1 MPILDPLSLEI
12 ERQWR
17 LVAHPQEKLLISAMA
32 DLTADGH
39 FGQRW
44 LLVSDRRVL
53 VLGSNGAGPEETME
67 VPLAEISEAMTE
79 SLVGGGRLT
88 VQVNGHSRPL
98 ITYTHSEGDK
108 FAEVATGITQ
118 LAMGEELNIAEKLLP
133 TRCPRCGRRL
143 PDRDDVCPSCV
154 PKGAVFMRIISY
166 LKPYQWQA
174 ALLAGLVFG
183 RTLAQ
188 LIPPVLTKTMIDEV
202 LTPRQNFSL
211 LIWLVGGLAA
221 VGLFTAASQGLGGW
235 LAAWLGAHIIAF
247 IRAELF
253 RCLERLSLRFHDRKE
268 TGSLMSLVTRDTDR
282 LQEFL
287 VEGLPYLA
295 TNSLMLLGIVGV
307 LLSINWQLTLFILI
321 PTPALFIGGGLFWQR
336 MRRLFHRWWQR
347 WSIFSAELNESLS
360 GIRVTKAFAQEEAET
375 EKFDRRNEDL
385 LWAGIV
391 ADRTWFSFFATMNF
405 FTSTGALIAWL
416 MGGRAIIAGQ
426 ITLGTLMAFIN
437 YLWLFYGPL
446 QWFNQVYNWMSRAF
460 AGAERIFAVLD
471 TEPEPYSAPHAVRLP
486 RIRGDVAFEEVTFG
500 YDKSK
505 PVLKN
510 VSCSVKAGELIGLV
524 GKSGA
529 GKTTFINLVCRFYD
543 VDRGRVTIDG
553 HDIRNIRL
561 EDLRNQIGIVLQE
574 PFLFNSTIAEN
585 IRYGKPEATF
595 AEVIAA
601 ARAANAHEF
610 IVAKPNGYDTRVGE
624 RGNEL
629 SVGEKQ
635 RISIARAILRDPR
648 MLILDEATSSVDTET
663 ETAIQEALARLVKGR
678 TTFVIAH
685 RLSTLRNAGR
695 LLVIDEGRIVE
706 MGTHEE
712 LMARKGLYHRL
723 VELQWTLSWMK
734 AVGG

>member
-1 MPILDPLSLEI
+1 MLESLTSDI

-17 LVAHPQEKLLISAMA
+17 SVAHPQEKLLISAMA

-44 LLVSDRRVL
+44 LLVSDQRVL
-53 VLGSNGAGPEETME
+53 VLGSNGAGPNVTTE
-67 VPLAEISEAMTE
+67 VPLAEISEAKTE

-88 VQVNGHSRPL
+88 LQVSGRPHAL
-98 ITYTHSEGDK
+98 VAYTNSEGDK
-108 FAEVATGITQ
+108 FAEVAAGITQ
-118 LAMGEELNIAEKLLP
+118 LAKGEELNIAEELHP
-133 TRCPRCGRRL
+133 MRCPKCGRRL
-143 PDRDDVCPSCV
+143 PDRDGVCPVCV
-154 PKGAVFMRIISY
+154 RKGAVLMRITSY
-166 LKPYQWQA
+166 LRAYKWQA
-174 ALLAGLVFG
+174 AALAGLMFG

-188 LIPPVLTKTMIDEV
+188 LIPPILTKRMIDEV

-211 LIWLVGGLAA
+211 LIWLVGGLAV
-221 VGLFTAASQGLGGW
+221 VGLFTAASEAASGW

-282 LQEFL
+282 LHEFL

-307 LLSINWQLTLFILI
+307 LLSINWRLTLFILI
-321 PTPALFIGGGLFWQR
+321 PTPALFIGGGLFWRR

-360 GIRVTKAFAQEEAET
+360 GIRVTKAFAQEQAEI
-375 EKFDRRNEDL
+375 ERFDRHNQEL
-385 LWAGIV
+385 LWAGVV

-426 ITLGTLMAFIN
+426 ITLGTLMAFVN

-471 TEPEPYSAPHAVRLP
+471 TEPEPYSAPHAIHLA
-486 RIRGDVAFEEVTFG
+486 RIRGDVTFEDATFG

-510 VSCSVKAGELIGLV
+510 VNCSVKAGELIGLV

-529 GKTTFINLVCRFYD
+529 GKTTFVNLVCRFYD

-553 HDIRNIRL
+553 HDIRDLRL

-574 PFLFNSTIAEN
+574 PFLFNGTIAEN
-585 IRYGKPEATF
+585 IRYGKPDATF
-595 AEVIAA
+595 AEIIAA

-624 RGNEL
+624 RGTKL

-663 ETAIQEALARLVKGR
+663 ETAIQEALARLVQGR

-685 RLSTLRNAGR
+685 RLSTLRNADR
-695 LLVIDEGRIVE
+695 LLVIDDGCIAE

-712 LMARKGLYHRL
+712 LMAREGTYHRL
-723 VELQWTLSWMK
+723 VELQRSLSRLK
-734 AVGG
+734 EVGG

>member
-1 MPILDPLSLEI
+1 MSVLEPLTSEI

-17 LVAHPQEKLLISAMA
+17 SVADPQEELLISAMA
-32 DLTADGH
+32 DLTADGN

-44 LLVSDRRVL
+44 LLVSTQRVL
-53 VLGSNGAGPEETME
+53 VLGTNGAGPQETAE
-67 VPLAEISEAMTE
+67 VPLSEISEAKTE

-88 VQVNGHSRPL
+88 LQVSGHPRPL
-98 ITYTHSEGDK
+98 ITYTNSEGDK
-108 FAEVATGITQ
+108 FAEVAAGITQ
-118 LAMGEELNIAEKLLP
+118 LTKGEELHIAEHLRP
-133 TRCPRCGRRL
+133 MRCPKCGRRL
-143 PDRDDVCPSCV
+143 PDRDGVCPTCV
-154 PKGAVFMRIISY
+154 RKGAVFMRITYY
-166 LKPYQWQA
+166 LGPYKWQA
-174 ALLAGLVFG
+174 VGLAGLMFG

-188 LIPPVLTKTMIDEV
+188 LIPPMLTKRMIDEV
-202 LTPRQNFSL
+202 ITPRQNFSL

-221 VGLFTAASQGLGGW
+221 VGLFTAASEAASGW

-247 IRAELF
+247 VRAELF

-268 TGSLMSLVTRDTDR
+268 TGSLMSLVTQDTDR
-282 LQEFL
+282 LHMFL
-287 VEGLPYLA
+287 VEGLPYLV

-307 LLSINWQLTLFILI
+307 LLSINWQLTLVILI
-321 PTPALFIGGGLFWQR
+321 PTPALFIGGGLFWRR

-347 WSIFSAELNESLS
+347 WSSFSAELNESLT
-360 GIRVTKAFAQEEAET
+360 GIRVTKAFAQEEAEIR
-375 EKFDRRNEDL
+375 KFDRHNEDL
-385 LWAGIV
+385 LRAGVV
-391 ADRTWFSFFATMNF
+391 ADGTWFGFFATMNF
-405 FTSTGALIAWL
+405 FTSTGALFAWL
-416 MGGRAIIAGQ
+416 MGGRAIIAGE

-460 AGAERIFAVLD
+460 AGADRIFAVLD
-471 TEPEPYSAPHAVRLP
+471 TEPEPYSAPHAVHLP
-486 RIRGDVAFEEVTFG
+486 RIRGDVTFEDVTFG

-510 VSCSVKAGELIGLV
+510 VDCLVKAGELIGLV

-529 GKTTFINLVCRFYD
+529 GKTTLINLVCRFYD

-553 HDIRNIRL
+553 HDIHDIRL

-574 PFLFNSTIAEN
+574 PFLFNGTITEN
-585 IRYGKPEATF
+585 IRYGRPDATF
-595 AEVIAA
+595 ADIISA

-624 RGNEL
+624 RGTKL

-635 RISIARAILRDPR
+635 RISIARAVLRDPR

-685 RLSTLRNAGR
+685 RLSTLRNADR
-695 LLVIDEGRIVE
+695 LLVVDDGCITE

-712 LMARKGLYHRL
+712 LMAKKGTYHRL
-723 VELQWTLSWMK
+723 VELQLALARTK
-734 AVGG
+734 GVGG

>member
-44 LLVSDRRVL
+44 LLVSDRRVV
-53 VLGSNGAGPEETME
+53 VLESNGAGPEETME

-118 LAMGEELNIAEKLLP
+118 LAKGEELNIAEKLLP

>member
-118 LAMGEELNIAEKLLP
+118 LAKGEELNIAEKLLP

-416 MGGRAIIAGQ
+416 MGGRAIITGQ

>member
-1 MPILDPLSLEI
+1 
-12 ERQWR
+12 
-17 LVAHPQEKLLISAMA
+17 
-32 DLTADGH
+32 
-39 FGQRW
+39 
-44 LLVSDRRVL
+44 
-53 VLGSNGAGPEETME
+53 
-67 VPLAEISEAMTE
+67 
-79 SLVGGGRLT
+79 
-88 VQVNGHSRPL
+88 
-98 ITYTHSEGDK
+98 
-108 FAEVATGITQ
+108 
-118 LAMGEELNIAEKLLP
+118 
-133 TRCPRCGRRL
+133 
-143 PDRDDVCPSCV
+143 
-154 PKGAVFMRIISY
+154 MRITSY
-166 LKPYQWQA
+166 LRAYKWQA
-174 ALLAGLVFG
+174 AALAGLMFG

-188 LIPPVLTKTMIDEV
+188 LIPPILTKRMIDDV

-211 LIWLVGGLAA
+211 LIWLVGGLGV
-221 VGLFTAASQGLGGW
+221 VGLFTAATEAASGW

-268 TGSLMSLVTRDTDR
+268 TGSLMSLITRDTDR
-282 LQEFL
+282 LHEFL

-307 LLSINWQLTLFILI
+307 LLSINWRLTLFILI

-336 MRRLFHRWWQR
+336 MRKLFHRWWQR
-347 WSIFSAELNESLS
+347 WSVFSAELNESLS
-360 GIRVTKAFAQEEAET
+360 GIRVTKAFAQEQAEIQ
-375 EKFDRRNEDL
+375 KFDRRNEEL
-385 LWAGIV
+385 LWAGVV

-416 MGGRAIIAGQ
+416 MGGQAIIAGE

-471 TEPEPYSAPHAVRLP
+471 TEPEPYSAPHALHLP
-486 RIRGDVAFEEVTFG
+486 RIRGDVSFEDVTFG

-505 PVLKN
+505 PVLNN

-529 GKTTFINLVCRFYD
+529 GKTTLINLVCRFYD

-553 HDIRNIRL
+553 HDIRDIRL
-561 EDLRNQIGIVLQE
+561 EDLRDQIGIVLQE
-574 PFLFNSTIAEN
+574 PFLFNGTIAEN
-585 IRYGKPEATF
+585 IRYGKPDAAF
-595 AEVIAA
+595 ADIIAA

-624 RGNEL
+624 RGTKL

-663 ETAIQEALARLVKGR
+663 ETAIQEALARLVQGR

-685 RLSTLRNAGR
+685 RLSTLRNADR
-695 LLVIDEGRIVE
+695 LLVIDDGRIPE

-712 LMARKGLYHRL
+712 LMSRKGTYHRL
-723 VELQWTLSWMK
+723 VELQQSLSRAK
-734 AVGG
+734 VVGG

>member
-1 MPILDPLSLEI
+1 MSMLEPLTSQI
-12 ERQWR
+12 ENHWR
-17 LVAHPQEKLLISAMA
+17 AVAHPQEQLLITAMA

-44 LLVSDRRVL
+44 LLASDHRVL
-53 VLGSNGAGPEETME
+53 ILGSNGEAPGRMIE
-67 VPLAEISEAMTE
+67 VPLAAINEARTE
-79 SLVGGGRLT
+79 ALVGGGRLI
-88 VQVNGHSRPL
+88 VQVNGHPRPL
-98 ITYTHSEGDK
+98 ITYTNSESDK
-108 FAEVATGITQ
+108 FAEVAAGITQ
-118 LAMGEELNIAEKLLP
+118 LARGEELTIAEQLP
-133 TRCPRCGRRL
+133 PMRCPKCGRRL
-143 PDRDDVCPSCV
+143 AERGGVCPACV
-154 PKGAVFMRIISY
+154 RKAAVLMRITSY
-166 LKPYQWQA
+166 LRSYKWQA
-174 ALLAGLVFG
+174 GVLAALMFS

-188 LIPPVLTKTMIDEV
+188 LIPPILTKRMIDDV

-221 VGLFTAASQGLGGW
+221 VGLFTAASEAASGW

-268 TGSLMSLVTRDTDR
+268 TGALMSLVTRDTDR
-282 LQEFL
+282 LHEFL
-287 VEGLPYLA
+287 VEGLPYFA
-295 TNSLMLLGIVGV
+295 TNSIMLFGIMGV
-307 LLSINWQLTLFILI
+307 LLTINWRLTLFILI
-321 PTPALFIGGGLFWQR
+321 PTPALFIGGGLFWRR

-360 GIRVTKAFAQEEAET
+360 GIRVTKAFAQEQAEIK
-375 EKFDRRNEDL
+375 KFDRRNEEL
-385 LWAGIV
+385 LWAGVV
-391 ADRTWFSFFATMNF
+391 ADRTWFTFFATMNF
-405 FTSTGALIAWL
+405 FTSTGALVAWL
-416 MGGRAIIAGQ
+416 MGGRATIAGE

-471 TEPEPYSAPHAVRLP
+471 TTPEPYSAPDAVRLP
-486 RIRGDVAFEEVTFG
+486 RIRGDVTFEDVTFG

-510 VSCSVKAGELIGLV
+510 VNCSVNAGELIGLV

-529 GKTTFINLVCRFYD
+529 GKTTLINLVCRFYD
-543 VDRGRVTIDG
+543 VDRGTVIIDG
-553 HDIRNIRL
+553 HNIRDIRL
-561 EDLRNQIGIVLQE
+561 EDLRQQIGIVLQE
-574 PFLFNSTIAEN
+574 PFLFNGTISDN
-585 IRYGKPEATF
+585 IRYGKPGATF
-595 AEVIAA
+595 TEVITA

-610 IVAKPNGYDTRVGE
+610 IVGKPNGYDTRVGE
-624 RGNEL
+624 RGTKL

-663 ETAIQEALARLVKGR
+663 ESAIQQALARLVKGR

-685 RLSTLRNAGR
+685 RLSTLRNADR
-695 LLVIDEGRIVE
+695 LLVIDDGHIAE
-706 MGTHEE
+706 MGTHEQ
-712 LMARKGLYHRL
+712 LMANEGPYHRL
-723 VELQWTLSWMK
+723 VELQRTLSRMK
-734 AVGG
+734 VLAA

>member
-118 LAMGEELNIAEKLLP
+118 LAKGEELNIAEKLLP

-505 PVLKN
+505 PVLKK

-695 LLVIDEGRIVE
+695 LLVIDEGHIVE